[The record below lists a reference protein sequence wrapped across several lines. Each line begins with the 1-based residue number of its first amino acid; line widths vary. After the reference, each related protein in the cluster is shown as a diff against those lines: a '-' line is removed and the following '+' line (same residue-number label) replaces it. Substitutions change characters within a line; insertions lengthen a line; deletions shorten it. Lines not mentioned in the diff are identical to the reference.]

1 MSRTEIRWSI
11 AVTGIAVLILGVAA
25 SDYAARREE
34 QRVARIVALTHG
46 RPERGATALA
56 RYGCGGC
63 HTVPGIVGA
72 DGTVGP
78 PLAGIAQRAYVAGVL
93 RNTPTN
99 MAAWI
104 RNPRGIDPHSAMPD
118 TGVREQDSRDIT
130 AYLYTL
136 E

>member
-1 MSRTEIRWSI
+1 MSRNEIRLTVAA
-11 AVTGIAVLILGVAA
+11 AVAAVLVMGIAALIYGGH
-25 SDYAARREE
+25 REE
-34 QRVARIVALTHG
+34 QRIARIVALTRG
-46 RPERGATALA
+46 RPERGAMALA

-118 TGVREQDSRDIT
+118 TGVREQESRDIT